1 MVNWIVNL
9 SFTQALR
16 EISARIQ
23 SFFISIFFSTLSQ
36 KKKKKREEKKKRKR
50 SYLRSKLKLSLVP
63 KLNIVNSI

>member
-36 KKKKKREEKKKRKR
+36 KKKKKEKKKKR
-50 SYLRSKLKLSLVP
+50 EKEV
-63 KLNIVNSI
+63 I

>member
-36 KKKKKREEKKKRKR
+36 KKKREEKKKRKR
-50 SYLRSKLKLSLVP
+50 SYLRSKLMLSLVP

>member
-23 SFFISIFFSTLSQ
+23 SFFISIFFSTLS
-36 KKKKKREEKKKRKR
+36 KKKKKEKKKKREKE
-50 SYLRSKLKLSLVP
+50 V
-63 KLNIVNSI
+63 I

>member
-36 KKKKKREEKKKRKR
+36 KKKKEKKKRREKE
-50 SYLRSKLKLSLVP
+50 V
-63 KLNIVNSI
+63 I

>member
-36 KKKKKREEKKKRKR
+36 KKKKREEKKKRKR
-50 SYLRSKLKLSLVP
+50 SYLRSKLKLSLVA

>member
-36 KKKKKREEKKKRKR
+36 KKKKREEKKKRKR

>member
-36 KKKKKREEKKKRKR
+36 KKKKEKKKKR
-50 SYLRSKLKLSLVP
+50 EKEV
-63 KLNIVNSI
+63 I